1 MLAAGSG
8 VYVGGGS
15 SIGETARGLIWI
27 SESKK
32 KIRKKRKTKNFY

>member
-15 SIGETARGLIWI
+15 SSGETAKGLNWI
-27 SESKK
+27 NESK
-32 KIRKKRKTKNFY
+32 